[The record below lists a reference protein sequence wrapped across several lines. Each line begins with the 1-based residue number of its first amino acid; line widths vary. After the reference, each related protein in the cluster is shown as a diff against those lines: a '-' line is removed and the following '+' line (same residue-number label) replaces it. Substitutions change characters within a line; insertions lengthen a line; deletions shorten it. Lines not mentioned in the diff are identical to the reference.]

1 MLRGQGGLPEAPA
14 PSLADRLGRLA
25 GPAPRR
31 PVSDEETARLL
42 AGHCVAEGLILVER
56 TLPLA
61 TRHGSQPLS
70 DLREAPLALLAG
82 GAPVDDGGL
91 LFLDTETTGL
101 AGGTGTLPFL
111 LGLARIEGEALRLRQ
126 YFLTGFKGEPALL
139 EQALP
144 WYRQARHLVS
154 FNGKR
159 FDLPLLATRY
169 RLARRA
175 EPFGALGHIDLL
187 YPTRRAFARNWP
199 DCRLQTA
206 ERRLLG
212 FVRSDDLPG
221 HLVPQAWFDFVRLG
235 AADRLPAILL
245 HNRWDL
251 VSLVSLAAA
260 LARLFARPRHGE
272 ADLLAIARA
281 HRRNGDPQQ
290 AYRQLRE
297 AGDRL
302 AADGLLELAALH
314 RRNGEWEA
322 AAKIWQRLAEAGSA
336 EALERLAKYQEHV
349 RRDYR
354 AALALTRRLLERHGA
369 TPAHLRRQARLTG
382 KLAG

>member
-1 MLRGQGGLPEAPA
+1 MPDA
-14 PSLADRLGRLA
+14 
-25 GPAPRR
+25 
-31 PVSDEETARLL
+31 ETARLL
-42 AGHCVAEGLILVER
+42 GGECIAGGLILVEQM
-56 TLPLA
+56 LPLA
-61 TRHGSQPLS
+61 TPHGTAPLS
-70 DLREAPLALLAG
+70 EVREAPLSLLAG
-82 GAPVDDGGL
+82 GGPVDSGGL

-111 LGLARIEGEALRLRQ
+111 LGLARIEGEVLRLRQ
-126 YFLTGFKGEPALL
+126 FFLTGFKGEAALL

-144 WYRQARHLVS
+144 WYRQARHLVT
-154 FNGKR
+154 FNGKC
-159 FDLPLLATRY
+159 FDLPLLVTRY

-175 EPFGALGHIDLL
+175 EPFGPLGHIDLL

-235 AADRLPAILL
+235 AADRVPAILL

-251 VSLVSLAAA
+251 VSLAALAAA
-260 LARLFARPRHGE
+260 LARLYARPEHDE
-272 ADLLAIARA
+272 ADLVAIARA
-281 HRRNGDPQQ
+281 HRRNGDMHQ

-297 AGDRL
+297 RRQRL
-302 AADGLLELAALH
+302 DDGGLLELAALH
-314 RRNGEWEA
+314 RRNGEWDE
-322 AAKIWQRLAEAGSA
+322 AAKIWEQLAQRGSA

-354 AALALTRRLLERHGA
+354 AALALTRLLLERQGA
-369 TPAHLRRQARLTG
+369 KPGHLRRQSRLAG
-382 KLAG
+382 KLGS